1 MEFNFPQFDTTKP
14 FVTTSLVALR
24 NEQRKML
31 LSIPDV
37 TVKNARKNSAD
48 AGTIKSNAF
57 FEGQLECVI
66 REEAQDV
73 IAGYDDASRKWLKD
87 ADQIEVSRKLA
98 ALIAEYT
105 AKVGSSP
112 TLNMLMNKHARIG
125 ERLIESPH
133 PQTAFNLDP
142 QLVNLI
148 SLLDLADWLADDGF
162 HDPRALFL
170 GKP

>member
-1 MEFNFPQFDTTKP
+1 MQ
-14 FVTTSLVALR
+14 
-24 NEQRKML
+24 
-31 LSIPDV
+31 
-37 TVKNARKNSAD
+37 
-48 AGTIKSNAF
+48 
-57 FEGQLECVI
+57 FEGEATQLTSHPVSYTHLDVYK
-66 REEAQDV
+66 RQAQDV